1 MTLLHI
7 IDTLCDVTTKQA
19 DLLRELVTDLEHMNQ
34 VSEEVKNY
42 YREKLDSI
50 DQEMNVAEYGCRE
63 LPYMDEAPREIIRE
77 KQVHRMFPM
86 CLFKWRKIMQREK
99 WKTMDVILVIL
110 AIFLLVF
117 VIVMIAIYIRTG
129 GIPDTLCT
137 CVFSV
142 CGGECGVMG
151 WIKTTKDRHLSR
163 QYELEDRETDKKERM
178 EERENE

>member
-1 MTLLHI
+1 
-7 IDTLCDVTTKQA
+7 
-19 DLLRELVTDLEHMNQ
+19 
-34 VSEEVKNY
+34 
-42 YREKLDSI
+42 
-50 DQEMNVAEYGCRE
+50 
-63 LPYMDEAPREIIRE
+63 
-77 KQVHRMFPM
+77 
-86 CLFKWRKIMQREK
+86 MQKEK

-110 AIFLLVF
+110 AIFLL

-163 QYELEDRETDKKERM
+163 QYELEDRETDKKESM
-178 EERENE
+178 EETENE

>member
-1 MTLLHI
+1 
-7 IDTLCDVTTKQA
+7 
-19 DLLRELVTDLEHMNQ
+19 
-34 VSEEVKNY
+34 
-42 YREKLDSI
+42 
-50 DQEMNVAEYGCRE
+50 
-63 LPYMDEAPREIIRE
+63 
-77 KQVHRMFPM
+77 
-86 CLFKWRKIMQREK
+86 MQKEK

-151 WIKTTKDRHLSR
+151 WIKTTKDRHLPDSMNWRIGR
-163 QYELEDRETDKKERM
+163 QTKKKAWRKRRM
-178 EERENE
+178 SDICFEGLKILVMVAVLVLTRYVLPG

>member
-1 MTLLHI
+1 
-7 IDTLCDVTTKQA
+7 
-19 DLLRELVTDLEHMNQ
+19 
-34 VSEEVKNY
+34 
-42 YREKLDSI
+42 
-50 DQEMNVAEYGCRE
+50 
-63 LPYMDEAPREIIRE
+63 
-77 KQVHRMFPM
+77 
-86 CLFKWRKIMQREK
+86 MQKEK

-151 WIKTTKDRHLSR
+151 WIKTTKDR
-163 QYELEDRETDKKERM
+163 QYELEDRETDKKESM
-178 EERENE
+178 EETENE